1 MLVAYLW
8 LFTWSDCVSDGLRLQ
23 CKRLAES
30 GSGGF
35 LCGTRFVTSMKISPL
50 LNCTDES

>member
-35 LCGTRFVTSMKISPL
+35 LVWYKICYKYEDFSAAEL
-50 LNCTDES
+50 Y